1 MLPRLVADSSA
12 QVDVQQTEFSHDMLG
27 RWVCSTWAEVSNN
40 GGDPFDVIVIGAG
53 MFGGYIA
60 DKLYR
65 RAENIG
71 LRILVV
77 EAGAFLLPTHVQNLP
92 RLGLFGPTEQVVNA
106 NQPPPGTPLLPGQD
120 PGTQNLVWGHPW
132 HSNQAF
138 PGLAY
143 CFGGRSIFWGG
154 WSPKLTPADLGTRPA
169 GQAAWPADAVAFL
182 NTNYDSVAEEMGVQ
196 PTDDF
201 ISGNSDL
208 VKQLKARF
216 KAVINPTSVED
227 APLAVQAQAPLSA
240 PGLFPFDKYSSA
252 YLLFDAVREDIGKRW
267 RGNID
272 AWRRLMVLPRAQV
285 VRLTRAGNRVSEI
298 ELLVNGQQQFLRP
311 PLLSPDCTVV
321 LAASTIE
328 STRLALDSLPA
339 PAMGARR
346 MGSNLMAHLRSDIT
360 ARIRR
365 SAIPGLSPHAT
376 TLEIAALL
384 VRGTTTDGHAYHFQ
398 VTASAGIGSDA
409 NLFTAVP
416 DLELLDALI
425 ANQDPAWIPITLRA
439 IGEMIGHPSA
449 QPGDT
454 KQSWVNLALQNDP
467 RTGRARAWVNLE
479 PSDADNKAWKEMED
493 AAVALVKAV
502 AGSPSDIQN
511 VQVNRNNIGTTHH
524 EAGTLWMG
532 APGQSVTDS
541 NGKFHHLDNVYVA
554 GPASFPVIG
563 SANPS
568 LTATTLARKTADAIV
583 TSRTLPPSPAFK
595 PLFTGSRVG
604 WQMAGGGD
612 FLTIFGSILEA
623 RPGPPS
629 LGLLWYTRE
638 MFRNFVLKV
647 DWLSFNPK
655 TNSTNMP
662 PSTDNSGIL
671 IRFPALNSSD
681 PANDWMLAS
690 NKGYEI
696 QIDDMGYNPDPASP
710 HLFDPLHQ
718 TGAIY
723 ALSPASTVASK
734 PAGQWNTFEIEATA
748 TSIKVTL
755 NGILVTNYAIPVSDP
770 RGREG
775 HIGLQ
780 CHTGNVQFRNVQIQ
794 TLP

>member
-1 MLPRLVADSSA
+1 MLPLLNPDPNAS
-12 QVDVQQTEFSHDMLG
+12 VDVQQTEFSHDMLG
-27 RWVCSTWAEVSNN
+27 RWVCSTWPEVSNN
-40 GGDPFDVIVIGAG
+40 GGDPFDVVVVGAG
-53 MFGGYIA
+53 MFGGYLA

-65 RAENIG
+65 RAEKIG
-71 LRILVV
+71 LRVLVV

-106 NQPPPGTPLLPGQD
+106 NQPPTGTPLLPGED

-154 WSPKLTPADLGTRPA
+154 WSPKLTAADLGARPA
-169 GQAAWPADAVAFL
+169 DQAAWPADAVAFL
-182 NTNYDSVAEEMGVQ
+182 GANYDVVAEEMGVQ

-201 ISGNSDL
+201 ISANSNL

-216 KAVINPTSVED
+216 KAVIDPKLVED
-227 APLAVQAQAPLSA
+227 APLAVQAQAPASS

-252 YLLFDAVREDIGKRW
+252 YLLFDAVREDINRRW
-267 RGNID
+267 RANID

-285 VRLTRAGNRVSEI
+285 VSLTRSGNRVSEI

-339 PAMGARR
+339 PTMGTRR

-360 ARIRR
+360 GRIRR
-365 SAIPGLSPHAT
+365 SAIPGLSPTAT

-384 VRGTTTDGHAYHFQ
+384 VRGTTSDGHAYHFQ
-398 VTASAGIGSDA
+398 VTASAGVGSDT
-409 NLFTAVP
+409 NLFTAIP
-416 DLELLDALI
+416 DLDQLDSIRAK
-425 ANQDPAWIPITLRA
+425 QDPAWIPITLRA
-439 IGEMIGHPSA
+439 IGEMIGHPTA

-454 KQSWVNLALQNDP
+454 KQSWINLAWQNDP
-467 RTGRARAWVNLE
+467 RTARARAWVNLE
-479 PSDADNKAWKEMED
+479 PSDADNTAWKEMED
-493 AAVALVKAV
+493 AAVALVNAV
-502 AGSPSDIQN
+502 AGGPSDIQN

-532 APGQSVTDS
+532 SPGQSVTDS
-541 NGKFHHLDNVYVA
+541 FGKFHHLANAYVA
-554 GPASFPVIG
+554 GPALFPVIG

-568 LTATTLARKTADAIV
+568 LTATTLARRTADAIAA
-583 TSRTLPPSPAFK
+583 SQTLPPSPTFK
-595 PLFTGSRVG
+595 TLFTGSRRS
-604 WQMAGGGD
+604 WQMSGGGD
-612 FLTIFGSILEA
+612 FLTLFGSILEA
-623 RPGPPS
+623 RPNG

-638 MFRNFVLKV
+638 VFRNFVLKV
-647 DWLSFNPK
+647 DWLSFFPK
-655 TNSTNMP
+655 TNAQSVP
-662 PSTDNSGIL
+662 PNTDNSGIL
-671 IRFPALNSSD
+671 IRFPALNASD
-681 PANDWMLAS
+681 PVNDWKLAS
-690 NKGYEI
+690 DKGYEI
-696 QIDDMGYNPDPASP
+696 QIDDMGYNPDTKQ
-710 HLFDPLHQ
+710 LFDPLHQ
-718 TGAIY
+718 TGAVY
-723 ALSPASTVASK
+723 ALAPSSTVASM

-755 NGILVTNYAIPVSDP
+755 NGQLVSTYTIPATDP

-780 CHTGNVQFRNVQIQ
+780 CHTGNVQFQNVQIR
-794 TLP
+794 TLPD

>member
-1 MLPRLVADSSA
+1 MLPKLNPDPNVN
-12 QVDVQQTEFSHDMLG
+12 VDVQQTEFSHDMLG

-40 GGDPFDVIVIGAG
+40 GGDPFDVVVIGAG

-60 DKLYR
+60 EKLYR

-71 LRILVV
+71 LRVLVV
-77 EAGAFLLPTHVQNLP
+77 EAGSFLLPTHVQNLP
-92 RLGLFGPTEQVVNA
+92 RLGLGGPREQVVNA
-106 NQPPPGTPLLPGQD
+106 NQPPPGTPALPGQD

-143 CFGGRSIFWGG
+143 CIGGRSLFWGG
-154 WSPKLTPADLGTRPA
+154 WSPKLTPADLGPRPA

-182 NTNYDSVAEEMGVQ
+182 TANYDAVATEMGVQ

-201 ISGNSDL
+201 ISEKSEL
-208 VKQLKARF
+208 VRQLRAQFDAVKA
-216 KAVINPTSVED
+216 AGQLVEA
-227 APLAVQAQAPLSA
+227 APLAVQAQAPVSA
-240 PGLFPFDKYSSA
+240 PGLFPFDKYSST
-252 YLLFDAVREDIGKRW
+252 YLLFDAIREDINRRW
-267 RGNID
+267 RDNID
-272 AWRRLMVLPRAQV
+272 AWRRLMLLPRSQV
-285 VRLTRAGNRVSEI
+285 VRLTPSGNRATEI

-311 PLLSPDCTVV
+311 PLLSSDCAVV

-346 MGSNLMAHLRSDIT
+346 MGSNLMAHLRSDIS

-365 SAIPGLSPHAT
+365 SAIPGLSATAT

-384 VRGTTTDGHAYHFQ
+384 VRGATSDGHQYHFQ

-409 NLFTAVP
+409 NLFTSIP
-416 DLELLDALI
+416 DLELLDSII

-439 IGEMIGHPSA
+439 IGEMIGHPTA

-467 RTGRARAWVNLE
+467 GTGRPRAWVNLD
-479 PSDADNKAWKEMED
+479 PSDADNTAWKEMED

-502 AGSPSDIQN
+502 AGSPANIQN
-511 VQVNRNNIGTTHH
+511 INVNRNGIGTTHH

-532 APGQSVTDS
+532 DPGQSVTDS
-541 NGKFHHLDNVYVA
+541 HGKFHHLANAYVA
-554 GPASFPVIG
+554 GPALFPVIG

-568 LTATTLARKTADAIV
+568 LTTTTLARRTADAIV
-583 TSRTLPPSPAFK
+583 TNQTLPPSPVFK
-595 PLFTGSRVG
+595 SLFSGSRRR
-604 WQMAGGGD
+604 WQMSGGGD
-612 FLTIFGSILEA
+612 FLTLFGSILEA
-623 RPGPPS
+623 RPNG

-638 MFRNFVLKV
+638 VFRNFLLKV

-655 TNSTNMP
+655 TNALTVP
-662 PSTDNSGIL
+662 PSTDNSGVL
-671 IRFPALNSSD
+671 IRFPALNASD
-681 PANDWMLAS
+681 PANDWKLAS
-690 NKGYEI
+690 DKGYEI
-696 QIDDMGYNPDPASP
+696 QIDDMGYNPDTKQ
-710 HLFDPLHQ
+710 LFDPLHQ
-718 TGAIY
+718 TGAVY
-723 ALSPASTVASK
+723 ALAPSSTIAPK
-734 PAGQWNTFEIEATA
+734 PAGQWNTFEIEATS

-755 NGILVTNYAIPVSDP
+755 NGQLVTNYTILANDP
-770 RGREG
+770 RLREG

-780 CHTGNVQFRNVQIQ
+780 CHTGNVQFQNVRIR
-794 TLP
+794 TLPD